1 MCNTKCVILFIVHL
15 KKLFSGLAQPHHA
28 SDGFF
33 QKKKLIIFW
42 NSKKIFI
49 FACRIAIKN

>member
-1 MCNTKCVILFIVHL
+1 MCNSFHHPP
-15 KKLFSGLAQPHHA
+15 KKVVFWTGTATSCFGRIFS
-28 SDGFF
+28 
-33 QKKKLIIFW
+33 KKKLIIFW

>member
-1 MCNTKCVILFIVHL
+1 MYNTKCVILFVIHL

-33 QKKKLIIFW
+33 QKK
-42 NSKKIFI
+42 NSSFLE
-49 FACRIAIKN
+49 F

>member
-1 MCNTKCVILFIVHL
+1 MCNTKSVILFIIHL
-15 KKLFSGLAQPHHA
+15 KKWVSGLAQPHHA

-33 QKKKLIIFW
+33 QKKKLIIFGTL
-42 NSKKIFI
+42 KKIFI